1 MIPERIEGAFKN
13 LLVIVD
19 GAKLTKPERFQLE
32 NDLEALYK
40 EIAEKYTSYNKAV
53 KQEPSEAINS

>member
-40 EIAEKYTSYNKAV
+40 EIVEKYTSYKEET